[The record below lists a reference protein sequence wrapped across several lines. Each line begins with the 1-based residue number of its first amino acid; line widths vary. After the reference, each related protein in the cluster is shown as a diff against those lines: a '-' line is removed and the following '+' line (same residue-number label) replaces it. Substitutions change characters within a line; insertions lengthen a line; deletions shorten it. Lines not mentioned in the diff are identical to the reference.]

1 MKVHDVIEVGAFIR
15 DARTRRGLTQS
26 ALAES
31 AGISEKWVSRVE
43 RGDAPNVS
51 LVVVL
56 SLCAVLELTLNLSE
70 PSTIVPTRHRIAGA
84 ELVDPVEVLPPIES
98 TEVTIEALDRLR
110 EQIDAL
116 EIADPRGPAGDG

>member
-70 PSTIVPTRHRIAGA
+70 PSTIVPTRYRIAGA

-116 EIADPRGPAGDG
+116 EITDPRGPAGDG